1 MKAPNPP
8 EPHVPWTRA
17 KTDPSG
23 LGLLSLIVPV
33 YNEEENIVP
42 LYEKVLEVAPVLGRP
57 FELIFINDGSTDGT
71 QSALDELAERDPRV
85 KVIHFRR
92 NFGQTAAM
100 MAGIDFSSGDVLV
113 PMDGDLQND
122 PGDIPRLIAKL
133 EEGYDVCS
141 GWRKNRK
148 DHALRRNLP
157 SRLANLLIS
166 RISGVHLHDYG
177 CSLKAYR
184 KEVIKGVKLY
194 GEMHR
199 FIPIYAS
206 WEGARVSEVPVSHY
220 PRIHGR
226 SKYGIERTVK
236 VLLDLIVVKFFA
248 KYAQK
253 PIYVFGIVG
262 ILNLMVAFFAAVASL
277 YYKFFGN
284 KSFISTPLPLLFIMC
299 TITGIMCILM
309 GLMAELLIRTYHES
323 QHKPVY
329 FVSESR
335 NLGGD

>member
-1 MKAPNPP
+1 MKNAEHQGVHTPR
-8 EPHVPWTRA
+8 ERG
-17 KTDPSG
+17 TDSPSR
-23 LGLLSLIVPV
+23 LGLLSIIVPV
-33 YNEEENIVP
+33 FNEEQNILP
-42 LYEKVLEVAPVLGRP
+42 LYEKVLDVIPVLRCP

-71 QSALDELAERDPRV
+71 PKVLNELSKKDSRV

-92 NFGQTAAM
+92 NYGQTAAM

-122 PGDIPRLIAKL
+122 PLDIPLLLAKL

-148 DHALRRNLP
+148 DNALKRNLP
-157 SRLANLLIS
+157 SRIANFVIS

-199 FIPIYAS
+199 FIPIYAT
-206 WEGARVSEVPVSHY
+206 WEGARVAEVPVRHH

-248 KYAQK
+248 KYSQK
-253 PIYVFGIVG
+253 PIYVFGFAG
-262 ILNLMVAFFAAVASL
+262 ILSLMIAFLAGLASV
-277 YYKFFGN
+277 YYKFIEG
-284 KSFISTPLPLLFIMC
+284 KSFISTPLPLLFVMC
-299 TITGIMCILM
+299 TMTGIICFLM
-309 GLMAELLIRTYHES
+309 GLMAEILIRTYHES
-323 QHKPVY
+323 QEKPIYLVA
-329 FVSESR
+329 ESR
-335 NLGGD
+335 NLGDD